1 MKKINDNDFLGFTFY
16 KKACNIFL
24 VTFITLKH
32 VKVGKHIEYMR
43 LKLSK
48 NMLLVKFHPEMKSLH
63 TFFSFFHPEMN
74 FQPGENV

>member
-24 VTFITLKH
+24 VTFIKLRH

-43 LKLSK
+43 QKLSK
-48 NMLLVKFHPEMKSLH
+48 NCFL
-63 TFFSFFHPEMN
+63 
-74 FQPGENV
+74 